1 MRLQIKTSEDIRLDN
16 RYDYNNNHNMKWIS
30 KDSLIEYIKVRTML
44 SENIELV
51 KLLEEIVRSER
62 KQ

>member
-1 MRLQIKTSEDIRLDN
+1 MKLRIKTSEDIRLDN
-16 RYDYNNNHNMKWIS
+16 MYDYNNNHNMKWIS

-44 SENIELV
+44 CENIELV